1 MSIPMIKSHSQWDGA
16 VIRPDDFP
24 TELIRKTIFARSRF
38 HKAIKLI
45 RSIEMISDE
54 DFTECTNKYYISA
67 SHINDAYI
75 AVLAIYNCIQEKQIP
90 VGKEIKIH
98 MAEKK
103 AVQPL
108 AIMSISESE
117 DDDDEDAHTGEAPVI
132 HMLSGAYEYE
142 ICRDILM
149 DDKVEFFV
157 SCTPD
162 GGQGKSPQASGCCR
176 CITIDACSDESPR
189 DIMTDYFLDKEFDI
203 GEVEDDID
211 VLINALGT
219 SNEYVINSAARQ
231 VITNHLFNGPDS
243 RTLSAEDFTGIAG
256 LFSEKPQSVSIEAE
270 IVGLEREKEKLM
282 GIIDSISIDLLRTER
297 GLTKGAS
304 GCNIVFAGPPGT
316 AKTTL
321 ARRFAQCLEER
332 RIIRSKACFKEC
344 VKSDIVGYYVGQTAV
359 LVDKLF
365 SDMAANGGGV
375 IFFDEIYTL
384 SENDSTS
391 FDREAVTCIVQN
403 MENYRDKIFCIFA
416 GYEEKMTE
424 FLSSNP
430 GLSSRIPFTIN
441 FGGYSNETLIRIFG
455 SIAAAEHYKI
465 AGGCNDIISD
475 FFGKLRICRGERF
488 GNGREA
494 RNLFINAKQKH
505 ALRISGSRKMT
516 AKMLTEISR
525 EDISEA
531 ISDILLS
538 ESGVRNVGRRIG
550 F

>member
-1 MSIPMIKSHSQWDGA
+1 MSLPMIKSHFQWSGA
-16 VIRPDDFP
+16 VIRPDEFSAD
-24 TELIRKTIFARSRF
+24 LIRKTIFARSRF
-38 HKAIKLI
+38 HEAIKLI

-54 DFTECTNKYYISA
+54 DFAECTNKYYISA

-75 AVLAIYNCIQEKQIP
+75 AVLAIYNCIREKQIP
-90 VGKEIKIH
+90 VGKEIMIH

-103 AVQPL
+103 ANQPI

-117 DDDDEDAHTGEAPVI
+117 DDDDEEGHTGEAPVI
-132 HMLSGAYEYE
+132 HMLSPSGEYE
-142 ICRDILM
+142 ISRDILM

-157 SCTPD
+157 SCMPD
-162 GGQGKSPQASGCCR
+162 GCQHKRPKTSGCCR
-176 CITIDACSDESPR
+176 CITIDACGDESPR
-189 DIMTDYFLDKEFDI
+189 DIMVDYFLDKEFDI
-203 GEVEDDID
+203 DEVEAEINS
-211 VLINALGT
+211 LISAMGT
-219 SNEYVINSAARQ
+219 SNEYVITSAARQ
-231 VITNHLFNGPDS
+231 VITNHLFNDPDS
-243 RTLSAEDFTGIAG
+243 RSLSVEDFSGIAG
-256 LFSEKPQSVSIEAE
+256 LFSEKPASVSIGAE

-297 GLTKGAS
+297 GLTKGVS
-304 GCNIVFAGPPGT
+304 GCNMVFAGPPGT

-321 ARRFAQCLEER
+321 ARHFAKCLEER
-332 RIIRSKACFKEC
+332 GIIRSKTCFKEC
-344 VKSDIVGYYVGQTAV
+344 VKSDIVGYYVGQTAA

-365 SDMAANGGGV
+365 SEMAANGGGV

-416 GYEEKMTE
+416 GYEEKMME

-430 GLSSRIPFTIN
+430 GLSSRIPFTIK
-441 FGGYSNETLIRIFG
+441 FGGYSDETLIRIFG

-475 FFGKLRICRGERF
+475 FFNKLRAYRGERF

-494 RNLFINAKQKH
+494 RNLFTNAKQKH
-505 ALRISGSRKMT
+505 ALRISGSKKKT
-516 AKMLTEISR
+516 TKMLTEISR

-538 ESGVRNVGRRIG
+538 ETGAGSVRRIG